1 MNTIL
6 DIRSARNGSSTWQGQ
21 AVIRR
26 RKRNLKK
33 GWALFPLLGLVAGVA
48 ITVALRRT
56 DMVSVSTEKAQIR
69 NLVHLVS
76 GTGKIRPEHEV
87 KISSEVAG
95 EIIEIPVKLGQRVRT
110 GDLLVKIKPDNY
122 LASVRQGEAALT
134 AANADSEMRKTE
146 MLNNDLDLHRAEEL
160 YSKKLI
166 SESEHAAAETR
177 AAVARAAYKSSLAQ
191 IEVAQS
197 TLDQNKDLLQKC
209 TIVSPADGTIDS
221 ITSEMGERVV
231 ATGSFAGTE
240 MMRIADLQS
249 MQAWV
254 DINENDI
261 VKIRIGNRARVHID
275 AYPERTFV
283 GVVERIAGR
292 ASVQNEGTQQE
303 VTNFEVRVQIVR
315 PDVVIRPG
323 MSTRVEIQTET
334 AYQALSVP
342 IQSVT
347 IRDKNTDNSAMRAT
361 DDETTGQSRASG
373 VVGTDHGTERVLFV
387 VQGGCVKMARVE
399 VGIADDNYIQIV
411 SGIRAG
417 DEVVAGPYTAISKD
431 LREGTRVKDDAL

>member
-1 MNTIL
+1 MSSIF
-6 DIRSARNGSSTWQGQ
+6 DIRSERNGSSEWRTRPV
-21 AVIRR
+21 A
-26 RKRNLKK
+26 RKQKSRLNK
-33 GWALFPLLGLVAGVA
+33 GWVLLPLLSLIAGLAV
-48 ITVALRRT
+48 TLLQRRP
-56 DMVSVSTEKAQIR
+56 DAVSVSTEKAQIK

-95 EIIEIPVKLGQRVRT
+95 EIIDIPVRLGQRVKA

-134 AANADSEMRKTE
+134 AAKADSVMRKAE
-146 MLNNDLDLHRAEEL
+146 MVNNDLDRHRSEEL
-160 YSKKLI
+160 FSKKLI
-166 SESEHAAAETR
+166 SESEYAAAETR
-177 AAVARAAYKSSLAQ
+177 ASVARAAYESSLAQ

-221 ITSEMGERVV
+221 ISSESGERVV

-240 MMRIADLQS
+240 MMRIANLQS

-261 VKIRIGNRARVHID
+261 VKVRVGNRARVHID
-275 AYPERTFV
+275 AYPERTFL

-303 VTNFEVRVQIVR
+303 VTNFEVRVQILR
-315 PDVVIRPG
+315 PEVVIRPG

-347 IRDKNTDNSAMRAT
+347 IRDKNTGKPAAQGT
-361 DDETTGQSRASG
+361 DDQTTDQSSVSDLNVAD
-373 VVGTDHGTERVLFV
+373 TGTERVLFV
-387 VQGGCVKMARVE
+387 VQGGSVKMARVE
-399 VGIADDNYIQIV
+399 VGIADDNYIQII

-417 DEVVAGPYTAISKD
+417 DEVVAGPYTAISRD
-431 LREGTRVKDDAL
+431 LMEGTAVKDDDL

>member
-1 MNTIL
+1 MSSIV
-6 DIRSARNGSSTWQGQ
+6 DIRSERKASNTSSRQP
-21 AVIRR
+21 VSKE
-26 RKRNLKK
+26 RKVKLSKS
-33 GWALFPLLGLVAGVA
+33 WLLLLVLGLIAGVVV
-48 ITVALRRT
+48 TVIQRRPQA
-56 DMVSVSTEKAQIR
+56 VSVSTEKAEIR
-69 NLVHLVS
+69 NLVHRVS

-95 EIIEIPVKLGQRVRT
+95 EIIEMPVKLGQRVKT

-122 LASVRQGEAALT
+122 FASVRQAEAALT
-134 AANADSEMRKTE
+134 AAKADSEMRKTE
-146 MLNNDLDLHRAEEL
+146 MLNNDLDRHRAEEL

-177 AAVARAAYKSSLAQ
+177 AAVARAAYESSLAQ
-191 IEVAQS
+191 IDVAQS

-221 ITSEMGERVV
+221 ISSEMGERVV

-261 VKIRIGNRARVHID
+261 VKVRIGNRARVYID
-275 AYPERTFV
+275 AYPERTFA

-303 VTNFEVRVQIVR
+303 VTNFEVRVRILR
-315 PDVVIRPG
+315 PDVVVRPG
-323 MSTRVEIQTET
+323 MSTRVEIQTEA

-347 IRDKNTDNSAMRAT
+347 IKEKNTVNSAMRVA
-361 DDETTGQSRASG
+361 DDETTDQSSPSD
-373 VVGTDHGTERVLFV
+373 VVGANQDAERVLFV
-387 VQGGCVKMARVE
+387 VQGGSVKMARVE

-411 SGIRAG
+411 SGIKAG

-431 LREGTRVKDDAL
+431 LREGTRVKNDAL